1 MDYMKLKLSI
11 YESYGNGELTS
22 EACSHLIDHLDE
34 KYGESIAEEAATAEN
49 DFINASLNVFT
60 ESAGEEALTEA
71 AKSFGA
77 KVKAAWEKFTAWVK
91 KIIEKILGLGKGK
104 TNKDTKIEVPKEALI
119 AQKNGLKAIDKL
131 KSAKNPA
138 AVAAAIAGIVTATA
152 AIIKCKDLKKSLD
165 KQTIEYE
172 KFKEDQANLIN
183 KMKEAAEVAHKQ
195 YEYGINAVTQHKN
208 EELSSAN
215 NKIAAYKQ
223 IIDDLEKEF
232 KQVNSELSET
242 RSKLDS
248 AGLNIDDLNDELNYR
263 TQKYDKLKEKSRKD
277 ANDYED
283 QIYSLKDEI
292 SDLEQKLKDAVSYS
306 TTLKNALQKANKESM
321 DAGSKA
327 ASLRAQLSS
336 AKKTIQDK
344 GAESAKYAAL
354 YDTCNANLRRSQD
367 QVRDLQSKLSKA
379 KSEIAKLN
387 DANPT
392 RNSNGEVVSNSQILS
407 AATKFINAVSSTT
420 TALLPAIST
429 KSADEMNA
437 IIDSDDSTDVK
448 KDLQLNYDDLSQSFY
463 TYMDNAISNIKKA
476 DDNGETPNATI
487 KVYIGRLLASAV
499 NTPYSI
505 RKKLET
511 RLAETEKDATSTRGI
526 RFDLN
531 QELRGY
537 DLDTPNGIRK
547 FVDDIKNKSG
557 VFGRLVEDA
566 NADVKMYTDLCIKYK
581 AKLDSNFP
589 DKLDMTSYNNSLAD
603 YKKALTSF
611 TLAKATINEL
621 KWMKRQVK
629 KELKK
634 SN

>member
-1 MDYMKLKLSI
+1 MDYMKLKLAI

-22 EACSHLIDHLDE
+22 EACSHLIDNLDV
-34 KYGESIAEEAATAEN
+34 KYGESIAEEAANAEN

-71 AKSFGA
+71 AKDFGA
-77 KVKAAWEKFTAWVK
+77 KIKAAWEKFKAWVK
-91 KIIEKILGLGKGK
+91 KIIDKILNLGKGK
-104 TNKDTKIEVPKEALI
+104 VNKDTKIAVPKEALT

-367 QVRDLQSKLSKA
+367 QVRDLQSKLNKA

-437 IIDSDDSTDVK
+437 IINSDDSTDVK
-448 KDLQLNYDDLSQSFY
+448 KDIHLNLDDFSHTY
-463 TYMDNAISNIKKA
+463 TYMDNAISNIEKA
-476 DDNGETPNATI
+476 NDNGETPNATI
-487 KVYIGRLLASAV
+487 KVYIKRLLASAV

-511 RLAETEKDATSTRGI
+511 RLADTEKDATNRRGI

-531 QELRGY
+531 QDLRGY
-537 DLDTPNGIRK
+537 DLDTPDGIRK
-547 FVDDIKNKSG
+547 FVNDIKNKSG
-557 VFGRLVEDA
+557 VFKRLIDDA
-566 NADVKMYTDLCIKYK
+566 NDDVKMYTDLCVRYK
-581 AKLDSNFP
+581 AKLDGNFP

-611 TLAKATINEL
+611 TLAEATIDEL
-621 KWMKRQVK
+621 NMMKYRVK
-629 KELKK
+629 RKLKK

>member
-1 MDYMKLKLSI
+1 MDYMKLKLAI
-11 YESYGNGELTS
+11 YESYGNGEMTS
-22 EACSHLIDHLDE
+22 EACSHLIDSLDM
-34 KYGESIAEEAATAEN
+34 KYGESIADEAANAEN
-49 DFINASLNVFT
+49 DFINASLKVFT
-60 ESAGEEALTEA
+60 ESTGEEVLTEA
-71 AKSFGA
+71 AKNFGA
-77 KVKAAWEKFTAWVK
+77 KIKAAWEKFKAWVK
-91 KIIEKILGLGKGK
+91 KIIDKILNLGKGK
-104 TNKDTKIEVPKEALI
+104 VNKDTKISVPKEALT

-195 YEYGINAVTQHKN
+195 YEHGIDAVTQHKD

-223 IIDDLEKEF
+223 MIDDLEKEL

-248 AGLNIDDLNDELNYR
+248 AGLNIDALNDELNYR
-263 TQKYDKLKEKSRKD
+263 TQRYDKLKEKSRKN

-292 SDLEQKLKDAVSYS
+292 SDLEQKLKEAVSYS

-321 DAGSKA
+321 DAGSRA

-336 AKKTIQDK
+336 AKKTSQDNA
-344 GAESAKYAAL
+344 AESAKYAAL

-367 QVRDLQSKLSKA
+367 QVRDLQSKLRKA

-437 IIDSDDSTDVK
+437 IIDSDDSTADK
-448 KDLQLNYDDLSQSFY
+448 REGHTNFDDFSRTY
-463 TYMDNAISNIKKA
+463 TYMDNAISNIRKA
-476 DDNGETPNATI
+476 KDNGETPNATI
-487 KVYIGRLLASAV
+487 KVYINRLLASAV

-511 RLAETEKDATSTRGI
+511 RLTDTEKDATNTRGI

-531 QELRGY
+531 QALRGY
-537 DLDTPNGIRK
+537 DLDTPDGIRK
-547 FVDDIKNKSG
+547 FVNDIKNKSG
-557 VFGRLVEDA
+557 VFKRLIDDA
-566 NADVKMYTDLCIKYK
+566 NDDVKMYTDLCARYK
-581 AKLDSNFP
+581 AKLDDNFP

-611 TLAKATINEL
+611 TLAKATIYEL
-621 KWMKRQVK
+621 DMMKRQVK
-629 KELKK
+629 RELKK
-634 SN
+634 YN